1 VAAPSGQF
9 KVSRYF
15 LVLAII
21 LVGLY
26 TLVFLTGDKK
36 PHPRLGLDL
45 RGGTSMTLS
54 AATQVG
60 GKRPTPESLNQARKI
75 IANRVNGSGVTEA
88 EVITE
93 GNSNIVVNV
102 AARGVTEDQLRKL
115 VAPAQLNF
123 REVKAQNQ
131 DHPVSTPSA
140 SPSTSGSAKPS
151 GSASAK
157 ASGSASPKVSASP
170 KSSTS
175 PTTKPSS
182 TPSASASA
190 SASGSASPSPSL
202 NPSESAA
209 AANQAKILSQV
220 KEKLGTTYNIA
231 EQYLSAA
238 QQGQVDPS
246 QPDAQTLSI
255 LAPFAKLSSDEV
267 GALPLAMQFYL
278 PTVECSQ
285 LNGRTP
291 GSISDTKAQV
301 VACDQGADAHAKYL
315 LDVAKVT
322 GTDVKSA
329 NASFDANNGG
339 WNVALKFTSSGGSK
353 WTALTEQAMKDGQ
366 SSSSSGSSATGA
378 QVAIVLD
385 NEVVSAPVIQQVIV
399 GDAII
404 NGSGINETTS
414 KVLATQLK
422 YGSLPLSFNI
432 QSVTSISPTLG
443 SQQLDYG
450 LLAGAIGLILV
461 VLYCLVYYRAL
472 GLVVIASLVVSAT
485 LVFSSLV
492 VLGRLM
498 GFTLSLAGIAGFIV
512 AIGITADSFVVFF
525 ERLKDEVKEGRTL
538 RSSVPRAWIRARR
551 TILSADAVSFLAA
564 AILYWLAAGAV
575 KGFAFTLGL
584 STILDLLI
592 VFLFTHPL
600 VALLSRS
607 NTFSSPRV
615 SGLGALR
622 PGKAAPGGT
631 SFGTVRTKES

>member
-26 TLVFLTGDKK
+26 ALVFFTGDKK
-36 PHPRLGLDL
+36 AHPKLGLDL

-54 AATQVG
+54 AVTQAG
-60 GKRPTPESLNQARKI
+60 GKKPTPESLGQARKI

-88 EVITE
+88 EVVTE
-93 GNSNIVVNV
+93 GSNNIVVNV
-102 AARGVTEDQLRKL
+102 ARGMSEDDLRKL

-123 REVKAQNQ
+123 REVKATGS
-131 DHPVSTPSA
+131 DHPVSTASASA
-140 SPSTSGSAKPS
+140 SPSTSASGSAKPS
-151 GSASAK
+151 SSPSPSAKASASPSASKSASATP
-157 ASGSASPKVSASP
+157 SGSASPGA
-170 KSSTS
+170 
-175 PTTKPSS
+175 
-182 TPSASASA
+182 
-190 SASGSASPSPSL
+190 SL

-209 AANQAKILSQV
+209 AADAAKKLEQV
-220 KEKLGTTYNIA
+220 KAKLGATYDMA
-231 EQYLSAA
+231 GQYLNAA
-238 QQGQVDPS
+238 QQGQVDPTN
-246 QPDAQTLSI
+246 PDAATLSA
-255 LAPFAKLSSDEV
+255 LAPFAKLDPDEV
-267 GALPLAMQFYL
+267 GVLPLTMQFYL

-285 LNGRTP
+285 LNARSP
-291 GSISDTKAQV
+291 GSVSDPKQQV
-301 VACDQGADAHAKYL
+301 VACDQGADAHTKYV
-315 LDVAKVT
+315 LDAAKVT
-322 GTDVKSA
+322 GTDVRGAVA
-329 NASFDANNGG
+329 NFDANNGG
-339 WNVALKFTSSGGSK
+339 WNVALKFTSGGGSK

-366 SSSSSGSSATGA
+366 SSSQTSGSTTGA

-404 NGSGINETTS
+404 NGGGINETTS
-414 KVLATQLK
+414 KTLATQLK
-422 YGSLPLSFNI
+422 YGSLPLSFKI
-432 QSVTSISPTLG
+432 QSVDSVSPTLG
-443 SQQLDYG
+443 IQQLEYG
-450 LLAGAIGLILV
+450 LLAGAIGLVLV
-461 VLYCLVYYRAL
+461 VLYCLFYYRAL
-472 GLVVIASLVVSAT
+472 GLVVIASLAVSAA
-485 LVFSSLV
+485 LVFGFLV

-525 ERLKDEVKEGRTL
+525 ERLKDEVKEGRSM
-538 RSSVPRAWIRARR
+538 RSSVPRAWVRARR

-622 PGKAAPGGT
+622 QGRAAPSGSPRLGT
-631 SFGTVRTKES
+631 ARTKES